1 MDVATISAIAVLF
14 VAVFAL
20 MVAFAQAIQ
29 KYFITGQGISL
40 CDSVVFADMPG
51 QGRRIW
57 QASQFRFRV
66 VYSIPQISLPN
77 RFWPPNWSVSYME
90 GRHSLPNLSGFGE
103 YTVVWVVQPD
113 FPYVQRL
120 REREIVYEE
129 VVDYAPTHSRAADDS
144 SSSAVIRRG
153 SGTYSPSVSYREP
166 WLERMRFWVSHI
178 KFRIRSWRR

>member
-1 MDVATISAIAVLF
+1 MDAATISAIAAHL

-29 KYFITGQGISL
+29 QYFITGQGIRL

-77 RFWPPNWSVSYME
+77 RFWPPNWSVSYKE

-103 YTVVWVVQPD
+103 YTVVRVVQPD
-113 FPYVQRL
+113 FPYIQRL

-129 VVDYAPTHSRAADDS
+129 DILSLDHGQERLPGCLSAGRFTTLVINASTMTS
-144 SSSAVIRRG
+144 SKG
-153 SGTYSPSVSYREP
+153 
-166 WLERMRFWVSHI
+166 M
-178 KFRIRSWRR
+178 